1 MFTLK
6 MYQNGM
12 NPMQGRTVILEVT
25 GVWVDACE
33 HGVKHVQAF
42 KKKVGV
48 MDEEGS
54 IEFYVGGD
62 LPPDTTVRSTDDPPS
77 AIVRGTGGNYYSW
90 GVLENAQGKTT
101 EMFR

>member
-6 MYQNGM
+6 LYRNGPISPGGM
-12 NPMQGRTVILEVT
+12 TVIVETCGL
-25 GVWVDACE
+25 WVGHCDNDI
-33 HGVKHVQAF
+33 KHVQAF

-48 MDEEGS
+48 MDEEGTP
-54 IEFYVGGD
+54 EFYVGGSWKPIAGAGD
-62 LPPDTTVRSTDDPPS
+62 LPT
-77 AIVRGTGGNYYSW
+77 AINESNYFDW